1 MPFSWAFPSLISVPN
16 LIDSILSSKVPEDFH
31 LERQRNKQLSC
42 LPLLSLSALSVLI
55 AVVICSGNSTFEP
68 YAGTQQPKH
77 SGCRPICEF
86 EAGLVYIASSNI
98 ARATQRNSVSRKKKD
113 KVLYNL
119 DQLQLHIT
127 LNSSSP
133 WLCLQILVYI
143 SVHTTLSL
151 HLSF

>member
-1 MPFSWAFPSLISVPN
+1 VPFSWAFPSLISVPN

-86 EAGLVYIASSNI
+86 EAGLVYIASS
-98 ARATQRNSVSRKKKD
+98 RPATHGGTLSKKVVDGQLALEDRNTQHLMEGACFSSLLSSRNSV
-113 KVLYNL
+113 V
-119 DQLQLHIT
+119 
-127 LNSSSP
+127 
-133 WLCLQILVYI
+133 
-143 SVHTTLSL
+143 
-151 HLSF
+151 